1 MKYAI
6 PSKKAY
12 HETMVSVYNLMNRGE
27 ANLTAKELKLLE
39 AMAKAAEEYE
49 DTVLGL
55 KPVKEPQTI
64 AELLEQKMYE
74 NKMTQAKLAETLGL
88 GKSKLSEILTGKRKP
103 DVSFLKAIYKKL
115 KVDAAFLL
123 DHA

>member
-6 PSKKAY
+6 TSKKAY
-12 HETMVSVYNLMNRGE
+12 HETMVSVYNLMSKGE
-27 ANLTAKELKLLE
+27 NNLTAKELKLLE

-55 KPVKEPQTI
+55 KSAT
-64 AELLEQKMYE
+64 
-74 NKMTQAKLAETLGL
+74 
-88 GKSKLSEILTGKRKP
+88 
-103 DVSFLKAIYKKL
+103 
-115 KVDAAFLL
+115 FLL

>member
-6 PSKKAY
+6 TSKKAY
-12 HETMVSVYNLMNRGE
+12 HETMVSVYNLMNKGE
-27 ANLTAKELKLLE
+27 ANLTEKELKSLE

-88 GKSKLSEILTGKRKP
+88 ANP
-103 DVSFLKAIYKKL
+103 SFPKY
-115 KVDAAFLL
+115 
-123 DHA
+123 